1 MAFSRLTLED
11 LILEPLR
18 GQYYYNRYGMDI
30 SNKLGES
37 ITYWTESM
45 PHKLE
50 QAVKSEDW
58 ETVREISNHLKELGR
73 QKNSRYTTM
82 RNNKD
87 HNWPKNE
94 TTLDYSLK
102 YLLASLAEPELDQ
115 FAMNLVQ
122 DDKKFSGVQIGN
134 FPGDGNGTC
143 EPDLTLFDGTN
154 AIFIEIKVQHGNHNY
169 DATQLLRYLQLINF
183 TKASGDIPDGGSITH
198 IMLMPG
204 NDLDRFTNGAQWIDD
219 IADDG
224 LLSVNVH
231 GLEQNDPNNI
241 VNSPE
246 ILPTLENT
254 RLIRRTWEDLSMCF
268 GGVNFPNNNQV
279 EDLGRVVALA
289 TNG

>member
-37 ITYWTESM
+37 ITYWTNSM
-45 PHKLE
+45 PHNLE
-50 QAVKSEDW
+50 QAVNSADW
-58 ETVREISNHLKELGR
+58 ETVREISNHLFELGR
-73 QKNSRYTTM
+73 KKRNRYSRM
-82 RNNKD
+82 RDNKD
-87 HNWPKNE
+87 ENWRKNE

-122 DDKKFSGVQIGN
+122 NHNIFSGVRIGN
-134 FPGDGNGTC
+134 FPGNGNGTC

-154 AIFIEIKVQHGNHNY
+154 AIFVEIKVQHGNHNY
-169 DATQLLRYLQLINF
+169 DGTQLLRYLELINF
-183 TKASGDIPDGGSITH
+183 TKSSGDIPEGGSITH

-219 IADDG
+219 IGDDG
-224 LLSVNVH
+224 VVPINTDGLS
-231 GLEQNDPNNI
+231 QNDPKNILNN
-241 VNSPE
+241 PE

-254 RLIRRTWEDLSMCF
+254 RLLRRTWEDLAACF
-268 GGVNFPNNNQV
+268 EGVNFANDSHRV
-279 EDLGRVVALA
+279 EMGRVVALA